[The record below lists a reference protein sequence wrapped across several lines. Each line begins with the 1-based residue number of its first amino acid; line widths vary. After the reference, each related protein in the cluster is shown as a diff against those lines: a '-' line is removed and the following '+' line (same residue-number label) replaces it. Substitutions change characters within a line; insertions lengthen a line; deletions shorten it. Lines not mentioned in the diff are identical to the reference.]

1 MSALIVGLIGLLAI
15 GLGHTAQAQSID
27 LAKAKTTYEEQCSKC
42 HGLIE
47 REAQG
52 SPADQPRTLIASNDL
67 RFAVALPYGPPLRGI
82 FGRTAGTMPDFSYSQ
97 AFKQALQGVIWNA
110 ETLERWIADSQKW
123 ARGTRMFY
131 RQPDAES
138 RRQVIAY
145 LKAHSP

>member
-1 MSALIVGLIGLLAI
+1 MSAITLGLIGLLVFASGQI
-15 GLGHTAQAQSID
+15 AQAQVID
-27 LAKAKTTYEEQCSKC
+27 LAQAKLAYEEQCSKC
-42 HGLIE
+42 HGLME
-47 REAQG
+47 QEAQG
-52 SPADQPRTLIASNDL
+52 QPTALLGIRVASNDM